1 MRAAFL
7 YYIKYSLVPAVKSAT
22 LLRFQIQRTD
32 LLSNLQNHGWADR
45 KLIKSHTK
53 EGLGQ
58 RGICPKF
65 STDTNPAATLVTIVY
80 NHLQHL

>member
-32 LLSNLQNHGWADR
+32 LLSNL
-45 KLIKSHTK
+45 
-53 EGLGQ
+53 
-58 RGICPKF
+58 
-65 STDTNPAATLVTIVY
+65 
-80 NHLQHL
+80 